1 MNMQLA
7 FTAIGDQSSVFVVE
21 LTAACRDCQCNIMEA
36 RASTLGNQA
45 TVYMLVDGN
54 WNHIA
59 KLENILDTLAQKNGL
74 MVHYKRAESNSDEVS
89 GLPYSVDLFA
99 KDELGAMTEPV
110 QFFTERQILILD
122 LACSTYPAT
131 HTNVTLLSAHLVV
144 AIPTEQRVIS
154 LRDEFLEFCDQFNFD
169 AIFEPIKR

>member
-7 FTAIGDQSSVFVVE
+7 FTVIGDQSSSYIVE

-36 RASTLGNQA
+36 RASVLGNQA

-59 KLENILDTLAQKNGL
+59 KLENTLDALAQKSDL
-74 MVHYKRAESNSDEVS
+74 LIHYKRAEVS
-89 GLPYSVDLFA
+89 KKELDALAYSIDLFA
-99 KDELGAMTEPV
+99 RDELGAMCEPV
-110 QFFTERQILILD
+110 EFFTEHQIQILD
-122 LACSTYPAT
+122 LTCSTYPAA
-131 HTNVTLLSAHLVV
+131 HTQSTAFSAHFVV
-144 AIPTEQRVIS
+144 AIPADQQVIS
-154 LRDEFLEFCDQFNFD
+154 LRDEFLEFCDRLNYD

>member
-1 MNMQLA
+1 MQLA
-7 FTAIGDQSSVFVVE
+7 FTAIGDQSSVFMVE
-21 LTAACRDCQCNIMEA
+21 LTAACRDCHCNIMEA
-36 RASTLGNQA
+36 RASALGNQA
-45 TVYMLVDGN
+45 TMYMLVDGN

-59 KLENILDTLAQKNGL
+59 RLENVLDALAQKNGL
-74 MVHYKRAESNSDEVS
+74 MVHYKRAESGSDKVG

-99 KDELGAMTEPV
+99 KDELGAITEPV
-110 QFFTERQILILD
+110 QFFTERQIAILD

-131 HTNVTLLSAHLVV
+131 YANVTLLSAHLVV
-144 AIPTEQRVIS
+144 TIPTGQRVIS